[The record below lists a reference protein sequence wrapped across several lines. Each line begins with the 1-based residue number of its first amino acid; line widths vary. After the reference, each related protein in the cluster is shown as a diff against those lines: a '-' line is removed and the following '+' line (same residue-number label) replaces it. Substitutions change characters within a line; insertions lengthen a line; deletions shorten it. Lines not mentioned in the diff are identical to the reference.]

1 LFFFLDACLTYNGY
15 VIMVIVVMG
24 NAPGTCC

>member
-1 LFFFLDACLTYNGY
+1 LDACLTYNGY